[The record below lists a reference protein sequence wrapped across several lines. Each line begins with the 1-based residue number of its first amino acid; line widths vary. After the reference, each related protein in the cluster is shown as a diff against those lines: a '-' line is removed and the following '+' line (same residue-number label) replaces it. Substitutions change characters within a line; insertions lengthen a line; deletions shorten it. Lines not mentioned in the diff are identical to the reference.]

1 MLTSQSEKW
10 LHREFEEDRCEALED
25 SSGFTDAELE
35 DLGVTRTQG
44 GGVNDPETYLIDS
57 SPIDPESD
65 AQADA
70 TDIRRIPGHG

>member
-1 MLTSQSEKW
+1 MITSQSEKW
-10 LHREFEEDRCEALED
+10 LHQEYEDDRRDALKD
-25 SSGFTDAELE
+25 SSGFTDAELD

-57 SPIDPESD
+57 SPVDPESD

-70 TDIRRIPGHG
+70 VDTRAIPGHD